1 MPEEAARPTAGR
13 RAATKDSREIDFF
26 ARRRLSLVE
35 QEWETR
41 NLGRGTS
48 SDRQADAARR
58 TVVIRGQVADRYGTR
73 TPSARSGSRGRS
85 SSYGPLS
92 MQPDRAAL
100 WAVLLGIALVIVAL
114 ASAHM

>member
-1 MPEEAARPTAGR
+1 MPEEAARPRAGR
-13 RAATKDSREIDFF
+13 RAAAQDPREIDYLK
-26 ARRRLSLVE
+26 RRRLSLVE
-35 QEWETR
+35 QESETR
-41 NLGRGTS
+41 YVGRARSGA
-48 SDRQADAARR
+48 RRADDERR

-73 TPSARSGSRGRS
+73 GRPARSGSRVRS